1 MGRPKITV
9 VGAGNVG
16 ATCAHWAAAREL
28 ADVVLVDVVEGMP
41 QGKALDLMQARPIFG
56 FNVEVAG
63 ANDYAATKDSQIV
76 IITAGIARK
85 PGMSREDLI
94 NTNKDIVAAVT
105 KEAVAQSPEAILI
118 VVSNPLDAMCYVA
131 YKVSGFPRQRIMG
144 MAGILDTAR
153 FRCFIAM
160 ELGVAVEE
168 IQAMVLGGHGDDM
181 VPVVSATNVSGVP
194 LTDLLPKDQIA
205 ALVDRTRKGGGEI
218 VALLKTGS
226 AYYAPAAAVAQMA
239 EAILKDQSRLV
250 PVSAYLTGEYGLQDL
265 FFGVPVILGAQ
276 GIEKI
281 LALKLTQDEEAMLQK
296 SAAAVAKTRDD
307 LKMSSRHGGKRVG
320 GRPGSRPQPWPA

>member
-56 FNVEVAG
+56 FNVGVVG
-63 ANDYAATKDSQIV
+63 ANDYEATRGSKVV

-94 NTNKDIVAAVT
+94 NTNKNIVAAVT
-105 KEAVAQSPEAILI
+105 KEVVAKSPNAFLI
-118 VVSNPLDAMCYVA
+118 IVSNPLDAMCYVA
-131 YKVSGFPRQRIMG
+131 YKVSGFPRKRVMG

-153 FRCFIAM
+153 YRCFIAM
-160 ELGVAVEE
+160 ELKVAVEE

-194 LTDLLPKDQIA
+194 LTDLLSRKRIA

-218 VALLKTGS
+218 VGLLKTGS
-226 AYYAPAAAVAQMA
+226 AFYAPAAAAVQMA
-239 EAILKDQSRLV
+239 EAILKDQKRLV
-250 PVSAYLTGEYGLQDL
+250 PVSAYLTGEYGLHDL
-265 FFGVPVILGAQ
+265 FFGVPVILGAG

-281 LALKLTQDEEAMLQK
+281 VPLKLSQEEEAMLEK
-296 SAAAVAKTRDD
+296 SAAAVARTRDD
-307 LKMSSRHGGKRVG
+307 LKM
-320 GRPGSRPQPWPA
+320 

>member
-1 MGRPKITV
+1 MSRPKITV

-28 ADVVLVDVVEGMP
+28 GDVVLVDVVEGMP

-63 ANDYAATKDSQIV
+63 ANDYQATKNSDIV

-94 NTNKDIVAAVT
+94 NTNKKIVSEVT
-105 KEAVAQSPEAILI
+105 RQVVAKSPKAMLI
-118 VVSNPLDAMCYVA
+118 IVSNPLDAMCYVA
-131 YKVSGFPRQRIMG
+131 YKVSGFPARRVMG

-153 FRCFIAM
+153 YRCFIAM
-160 ELGVAVEE
+160 QLKVAVDE

-181 VPVVSATNVSGVP
+181 VPLVSNTNISGTP
-194 LTDLLPKDQIA
+194 LTHLLSKKKIA
-205 ALVDRTRKGGGEI
+205 ELVERTRKGGGEI
-218 VALLKTGS
+218 VSLLKTGS
-226 AYYAPAAAVAQMA
+226 AYFAPAAAAVQMA
-239 EAILKDQSRLV
+239 EAIIKDQKRLV
-250 PVSAYLTGEYGLQDL
+250 PVSAYLTGEYGLNDL
-265 FFGVPVILGAQ
+265 FFGVPVILGAR

-281 LALKLTQDEEAMLQK
+281 LTLKLSPTEAAMLQE
-296 SAAAVAKTRDD
+296 SAATVARTRDE
-307 LKMSSRHGGKRVG
+307 LQM
-320 GRPGSRPQPWPA
+320 

>member
-28 ADVVLVDVVEGMP
+28 ADVVLVDIVEGMP

-56 FNVEVAG
+56 FNVEVVG
-63 ANDYAATKDSQIV
+63 ANDYEATRDSDIT
-76 IITAGIARK
+76 IITSGIPRK

-94 NTNKDIVAAVT
+94 NTNKNIVADVT
-105 KEAVAQSPEAILI
+105 RKVVEKSPHTFII
-118 VVSNPLDAMCYVA
+118 VVANPLDAMCYVA
-131 YKVSGFPRQRIMG
+131 YKVSGFPKERVMG

-153 FRCFIAM
+153 YRCFIAM
-160 ELGVAVEE
+160 ELQVAVEE

-181 VPVVSATNVSGVP
+181 VPVVSATNISGVP
-194 LTDLLPKDQIA
+194 LTDLLHEDRIA
-205 ALVDRTRKGGGEI
+205 ALVERTRKGGGEI

-226 AYYAPAAAVAQMA
+226 AFYAPAAGAVQMA
-239 EAILKDQSRLV
+239 EAIIKDQKRLV
-250 PVSAYLTGEYGLQDL
+250 PVSAYLTGEYGLNDL
-265 FFGVPVILGAQ
+265 FFGVPVILGGK

-281 LALKLTQDEEAMLQK
+281 QILKLTKAEEEMLKK
-296 SAAAVAKTRDD
+296 SGAAVAKTRDE
-307 LKMSSRHGGKRVG
+307 LKM
-320 GRPGSRPQPWPA
+320 

>member
-1 MGRPKITV
+1 MARPKITV

-56 FNVEVAG
+56 FNVDVVG
-63 ANDYAATKDSQIV
+63 ANDYEATKGSQVV

-94 NTNKDIVAAVT
+94 NTNKKIVAAVT
-105 KEAVAQSPEAILI
+105 KEVAERSPNAYI
-118 VVSNPLDAMCYVA
+118 VVVANPLDAMAYVA
-131 YKVSGFPRQRIMG
+131 LKTSGFPRKRVMG

-160 ELGVAVEE
+160 ELKVAVEE

-194 LTDLLPKDQIA
+194 LTSLLSKNRIQ

-226 AYYAPAAAVAQMA
+226 AYYAPAAAAVQMA
-239 EAILKDQSRLV
+239 EAILKNQRRVV
-250 PVSAYLTGEYGLQDL
+250 PVSAYLTGEYGLNDIY
-265 FFGVPVILGAQ
+265 FGVPVILGAG

-281 LALKLTQDEEAMLQK
+281 ITLKLSKEEEVMLQK
-296 SAAAVAKTRDD
+296 SATAVAKTRDE
-307 LKMSSRHGGKRVG
+307 LNM
-320 GRPGSRPQPWPA
+320 

>member
-16 ATCAHWAAAREL
+16 ATCAHWAAARGL
-28 ADVVLVDVVEGMP
+28 ADVVLVDVLEGMP

-56 FNVEVAG
+56 FNVDVVG
-63 ANDYAATKDSQIV
+63 TNDYEATKGSKVV
-76 IITAGIARK
+76 IITAGIPRK

-94 NTNKDIVAAVT
+94 NTNKNIMATVT
-105 KEAVAQSPEAILI
+105 KEVAAKSPNAFII
-118 VVSNPLDAMCYVA
+118 VVANPLDAMCYVA
-131 YKVSGFPRQRIMG
+131 YKVSGFPRKRVMG

-160 ELGVAVEE
+160 ELKVAVEE

-181 VPVVSATNVSGVP
+181 VPVVSATNISGVP
-194 LTDLLPKDQIA
+194 LTSLLSKKRID
-205 ALVDRTRKGGGEI
+205 ALVERTRKGGGEI

-226 AYYAPAAAVAQMA
+226 AFYAPAAAAAQMA
-239 EAILKDQSRLV
+239 EAILMDQKRVV
-250 PVSAYLTGEYGLQDL
+250 PVSAYLSGEYGLNDI
-265 FFGVPVILGAQ
+265 FFGVPVILGAG

-281 LALKLTQDEEAMLQK
+281 LPLKLSQDEEALLQK
-296 SAAAVAKTRDD
+296 SATAVAKTRDD
-307 LKMSSRHGGKRVG
+307 LKM
-320 GRPGSRPQPWPA
+320 

>member
-41 QGKALDLMQARPIFG
+41 QGKSLDLMQARPIFG
-56 FNVEVAG
+56 FNVEVVG
-63 ANDYAATKDSQIV
+63 ANDYEASRGSKVV

-85 PGMSREDLI
+85 PGMSRDDLI
-94 NTNKDIVAAVT
+94 NTNKNIVAAVT
-105 KEAVAQSPEAILI
+105 KEVVAKSPGAFLI
-118 VVSNPLDAMCYVA
+118 IVSNPLDAMCYVA
-131 YKVSGFPRQRIMG
+131 YKVSGFPRKRVMG

-153 FRCFIAM
+153 YRSFIAM
-160 ELGVAVEE
+160 ELKVAVEE

-194 LTDLLPKDQIA
+194 LTALLSRKRIA

-218 VALLKTGS
+218 VGLLKTGS
-226 AYYAPAAAVAQMA
+226 AFYAPAAAAVQMA
-239 EAILKDQSRLV
+239 EAILKDQRRLV
-250 PVSAYLTGEYGLQDL
+250 PVSAYLTGEYGLHDL
-265 FFGVPVILGAQ
+265 FFGVPVILGAG

-281 LALKLTQDEEAMLQK
+281 VPLKLSPAEEAMLEK
-296 SAAAVAKTRDD
+296 SAAAVARTRDE
-307 LKMSSRHGGKRVG
+307 LKM
-320 GRPGSRPQPWPA
+320 

>member
-28 ADVVLVDVVEGMP
+28 GDVVLVDIVEGMP

-56 FNVEVAG
+56 FNVEVVG
-63 ANDYAATKDSQIV
+63 ANDYEATRNSQIV
-76 IITAGIARK
+76 IITSGIPRK

-94 NTNKDIVAAVT
+94 NTNKEIVAQVT
-105 KEAVAQSPEAILI
+105 RQVVAKSPRAFLI
-118 VVSNPLDAMCYVA
+118 VVANPLDAMCYVA
-131 YKVSGFPRQRIMG
+131 YKVSGFPRKRVMG

-153 FRCFIAM
+153 YRCFIAM
-160 ELGVAVEE
+160 ELKVAVEE

-181 VPVVSATNVSGVP
+181 VPLVSYTTISGVP
-194 LTDLLPKDQIA
+194 LTALLSKKRLD
-205 ALVDRTRKGGGEI
+205 ALVERTRKGGGEI

-226 AYYAPAAAVAQMA
+226 AFYAPAAAAVQMA
-239 EAILKDQSRLV
+239 EAILQDQKRLV
-250 PVSAYLTGEYGLQDL
+250 PVSAYLTGEYGLNDL
-265 FFGVPVILGAQ
+265 FFGVPVILGAG

-281 LALKLTQDEEAMLQK
+281 LTLKLNPAEGAMLQK
-296 SAAAVAKTRDD
+296 SAAAVARTRDE
-307 LKMSSRHGGKRVG
+307 LKM
-320 GRPGSRPQPWPA
+320 

>member
-28 ADVVLVDVVEGMP
+28 ADVVLVDIVEGMP

-56 FNVEVAG
+56 FNVEVVG
-63 ANDYAATKDSQIV
+63 ANDYEATRDSDV
-76 IITAGIARK
+76 TIITSGIPRK

-94 NTNKDIVAAVT
+94 NTNKNIVAEVT
-105 KEAVAQSPEAILI
+105 RQVMAKSPNTFII
-118 VVSNPLDAMCYVA
+118 VVANPLDAMCYVA
-131 YKVSGFPRQRIMG
+131 KKVSGLPRDRVMG

-160 ELGVAVEE
+160 ELKVAVEE
-168 IQAMVLGGHGDDM
+168 IQAMVLGGHGDEM
-181 VPVVSATNVSGVP
+181 VPVVSATNISGVP
-194 LTDLLPKDQIA
+194 LTDLLPEARIN
-205 ALVDRTRKGGGEI
+205 ALVERTRKGGGEI

-226 AYYAPAAAVAQMA
+226 AFYAPAAGAVQMA
-239 EAILKDQSRLV
+239 EAILKDQRRLM
-250 PVSAYLTGEYGLQDL
+250 PVSAYLTGEYGLHDL

-281 LALKLTQDEEAMLQK
+281 QIVKLSAAEEALLK
-296 SAAAVAKTRDD
+296 SSAAAVAKTRDE
-307 LKMSSRHGGKRVG
+307 LKM
-320 GRPGSRPQPWPA
+320 

>member
-16 ATCAHWAAAREL
+16 ATCAHWAAARGL

-56 FNVEVAG
+56 FNVDVVG
-63 ANDYAATKDSQIV
+63 ANDYEATKGSKVV
-76 IITAGIARK
+76 IITAGIPRK

-94 NTNKDIVAAVT
+94 NTNKNIVAAVT
-105 KEAVAQSPEAILI
+105 KEVAAKSPNAFLI
-118 VVSNPLDAMCYVA
+118 IVSNPLDAMCYVA
-131 YKVSGFPRQRIMG
+131 YKVSGFPRKRVMG

-153 FRCFIAM
+153 YRCFIAM
-160 ELGVAVEE
+160 ELKVAVEE

-181 VPVVSATNVSGVP
+181 VPVVSATNISGVP
-194 LTDLLPKDQIA
+194 LTSLLSKKRID
-205 ALVDRTRKGGGEI
+205 ALVERTRKGGGEI

-226 AYYAPAAAVAQMA
+226 AFYAPAAASVQMA
-239 EAILKDQSRLV
+239 EAILMDQKRLV

-265 FFGVPVILGAQ
+265 YFGVPVILGAG

-281 LALKLTQDEEAMLQK
+281 IPLKLSKEEEAMLQK

-307 LKMSSRHGGKRVG
+307 LKM
-320 GRPGSRPQPWPA
+320 

>member
-16 ATCAHWAAAREL
+16 ATCAHWAAARDL

-41 QGKALDLMQARPIFG
+41 QGKALDLMQARPVFG
-56 FNVEVAG
+56 FNVDVVG
-63 ANDYAATKDSQIV
+63 ANDYEATKGSKVV
-76 IITAGIARK
+76 IITAGIPRK

-94 NTNKDIVAAVT
+94 NTNKNIVAAVT
-105 KEAVAQSPEAILI
+105 KEIVAKSPNTFII
-118 VVSNPLDAMCYVA
+118 VVANPLDAMCYVA
-131 YKVSGFPRQRIMG
+131 YKVSGFPRKRVMG

-160 ELGVAVEE
+160 ELKVAVEE

-194 LTDLLPKDQIA
+194 LTSLLSKKRIA
-205 ALVDRTRKGGGEI
+205 ALVERTRKGGGEI
-218 VALLKTGS
+218 VSLLKTGS
-226 AYYAPAAAVAQMA
+226 AFYAPAAAAVQMA
-239 EAILKDQSRLV
+239 EAILKDQKRLV
-250 PVSAYLTGEYGLQDL
+250 PVSAYLQGEYGLNDL
-265 FFGVPVILGAQ
+265 YFGVPVILGA
-276 GIEKI
+276 GGVEKI
-281 LALKLTQDEEAMLQK
+281 IPLKLSKEEEAMLQK

-307 LKMSSRHGGKRVG
+307 LKM
-320 GRPGSRPQPWPA
+320 

>member
-1 MGRPKITV
+1 MARPKITV

-28 ADVVLVDVVEGMP
+28 ADVVLVDVLEGMP

-56 FNVEVAG
+56 FNVNVVG
-63 ANDYAATKDSQIV
+63 ANDYEATKGSQVV

-94 NTNKDIVAAVT
+94 NTNKNIVASVT
-105 KEAVAQSPEAILI
+105 KEVAKRSPNAFII
-118 VVSNPLDAMCYVA
+118 VVANPLDAMSYVA
-131 YKVSGFPRQRIMG
+131 LKVSGFPSKRVMG

-160 ELGVAVEE
+160 ELKVAVEE

-194 LTDLLPKDQIA
+194 LTSLLSKNRIQ

-226 AYYAPAAAVAQMA
+226 AYYAPAAAAVQMA
-239 EAILKDQSRLV
+239 EAILKNQRRVV
-250 PVSAYLTGEYGLQDL
+250 PVSAYLTGEYGLNDIY
-265 FFGVPVILGAQ
+265 FGVPVILGAG

-281 LALKLTQDEEAMLQK
+281 ITLKLSKEEEVMLQK
-296 SAAAVAKTRDD
+296 SAAAVAKTRDE
-307 LKMSSRHGGKRVG
+307 LNM
-320 GRPGSRPQPWPA
+320 

>member
-28 ADVVLVDVVEGMP
+28 ADVVLVDIVEGMP

-56 FNVEVAG
+56 FNVEVVG
-63 ANDYAATKDSQIV
+63 ANDYETTRDSQIV
-76 IITAGIARK
+76 IITSGIPRK

-94 NTNKDIVAAVT
+94 NTNKNIVAEVT
-105 KEAVAQSPEAILI
+105 RQVMAKSPNTFII
-118 VVSNPLDAMCYVA
+118 VVANPLDAMCYVA
-131 YKVSGFPRQRIMG
+131 KKVSGLPRERVLG

-153 FRCFIAM
+153 YRCFIAM
-160 ELGVAVEE
+160 ELKVAVEE
-168 IQAMVLGGHGDDM
+168 IQAMVLGGHGDEM
-181 VPVVSATNVSGVP
+181 VPVVSATNISGLP
-194 LTDLLPKDQIA
+194 LTDLLPEARIN
-205 ALVDRTRKGGGEI
+205 ALVERTRKGGGEI

-226 AYYAPAAAVAQMA
+226 AFYAPAAGAVQMA
-239 EAILKDQSRLV
+239 EAILKDQRRLM
-250 PVSAYLTGEYGLQDL
+250 PVSAYLTGEYGLHDL

-281 LALKLTQDEEAMLQK
+281 QIVKLSAAEEALLK
-296 SAAAVAKTRDD
+296 SSAAAVAKTRDE
-307 LKMSSRHGGKRVG
+307 LKM
-320 GRPGSRPQPWPA
+320 

>member
-56 FNVEVAG
+56 FNVEVVG

-94 NTNKDIVAAVT
+94 NTNKNIVASVT
-105 KEAVAQSPEAILI
+105 KEVVAQSPEAILI
-118 VVSNPLDAMCYVA
+118 IVSNPLDAMCYVA
-131 YKVSGFPRQRIMG
+131 YKVSGFPPRRVMG

-168 IQAMVLGGHGDDM
+168 IQSMVLGGHGDEM
-181 VPVVSATNVSGVP
+181 VPLVSYTTVSGVP
-194 LTDLLPKDQIA
+194 LADLLPAAVIN

-218 VALLKTGS
+218 VSLLKTGS
-226 AYYAPAAAVAQMA
+226 AFYAPAAAAVQMA
-239 EAILKDQSRLV
+239 EAILKDQNRLM
-250 PVSAYLTGEYGLQDL
+250 PVSAYLTGEYGLKDL
-265 FFGVPVILGAQ
+265 FFGVPVILGDQ
-276 GIEKI
+276 GIETI
-281 LALKLTQDEEAMLQK
+281 LALKLSQDEEAMLKK
-296 SAAAVAKTRDD
+296 SAAAVANTRDA
-307 LKMSSRHGGKRVG
+307 LKM
-320 GRPGSRPQPWPA
+320 